1 MINYRKKRFARRL
14 DGPRLYK
21 PLGKTVGKMET
32 INIDLDEFEAI
43 RLVDFEGFSQIE
55 ASESMQI
62 SRATIQRLLSK
73 GRKKLVGAILMN
85 DIIQIKNEIGNIK
98 LKGENMMNIED
109 KEMKVIAMPTSDRV
123 TVDAHFGHTKEFVL
137 FTVRNN
143 EIVNK
148 AIVVPPKHEPGVL
161 PQFLAENG
169 TNVIITGG
177 MGGMAVNLFKENNID
192 VVLGASGSIELNIN
206 EYIGGFLTTK
216 GSACDHDPSEH
227 HKDGGH

>member
-21 PLGKTVGKMET
+21 PSGKSIGKIKTV
-32 INIDLDEFEAI
+32 NIELDEFEAV

-62 SRATIQRLLSK
+62 SRATLQRMLAK

-85 DIIQIKNEIGNIK
+85 DIIEIKNEIGNIK
-98 LKGENMMNIED
+98 LKGENMMNIEN
-109 KEMKVIAMPTSDRV
+109 KEIKVIAMPTSDGV

-148 AIVVPPKHEPGVL
+148 TVVVPPKHEPGVL

-177 MGGMAVNLFKENNID
+177 MGKMAVDLFKQNNID
-192 VVLGASGSIELNIN
+192 VILGANGPIELNIN
-206 EYIGGFLTTK
+206 EYIGGFLTST
-216 GSACDHDPSEH
+216 GTMCDHDHETH
-227 HKDGGH
+227 HNGGQH